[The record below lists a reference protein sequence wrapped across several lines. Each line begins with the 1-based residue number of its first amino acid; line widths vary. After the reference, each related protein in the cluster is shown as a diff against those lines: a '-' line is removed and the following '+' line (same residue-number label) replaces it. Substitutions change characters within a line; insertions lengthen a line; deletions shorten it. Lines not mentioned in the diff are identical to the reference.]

1 MALVPSL
8 EEIGLLTLHTSGQ
21 FFRPQD
27 PWMWRVLGDMGDLGS
42 IGEGSPGWEGQRE
55 GRAAVNLLLF

>member
-1 MALVPSL
+1 MALVRSL
-8 EEIGLLTLHTSGQ
+8 EETDLLTLHTSGR

-27 PWMWRVLGDMGDLGS
+27 PWTWGVLGDMGDLGS
-42 IGEGSPGWEGQRE
+42 TGESSPGWKGWWE